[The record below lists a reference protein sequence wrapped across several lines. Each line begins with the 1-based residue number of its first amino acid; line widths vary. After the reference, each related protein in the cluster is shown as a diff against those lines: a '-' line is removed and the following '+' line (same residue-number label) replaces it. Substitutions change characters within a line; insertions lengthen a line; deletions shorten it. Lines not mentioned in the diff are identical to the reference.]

1 MSFSSVFAFIKG
13 HWYLAAALVLLLL
26 SLVRIMNRHRKE
38 RRKQEEM
45 AHLKRRDEAL
55 SDALRNPLMTDSP
68 KLRENGESPVEVKWG
83 ERAAQNGKGGKSG
96 KRQDTSE
103 MIEITEIST
112 YARKKYVLH
121 GETRSIVGSG
131 PGCTLVIQK
140 DGVAPVHFDIFPWN
154 GKLCMRSAP
163 GTQTFLRRGK
173 NQAAVGTDG
182 VYLKNGDQILAGTAV
197 FEIRMFR
204 A

>member
-1 MSFSSVFAFIKG
+1 MSVSSVFAFIKG
-13 HWYLAAALVLLLL
+13 HWYLAAALVLLIL
-26 SLVRIMNRHRKE
+26 SLVRFLNRRRKE

-55 SDALRNPLMTDSP
+55 SDALRNPLMADNP
-68 KLRENGESPVEVKWG
+68 ELKENGEAPVEVKWG
-83 ERAAQNGKGGKSG
+83 ERAAQSGKSG
-96 KRQDTSE
+96 KRQDASE

-121 GETRSIVGSG
+121 GENRITVGSG

-140 DGVAPVHFDIFPWN
+140 DGVAPIHFDIFPWS

-163 GTQTFLRRGK
+163 GTQTSLRRGK